1 MQSSFFAKLEMMP
14 PRPPKIFAIIT
25 SSILFYGLAAIPSL
39 AAGDPKAGRKK
50 ALECQTCHGLDG
62 VSKLPEAPNLS
73 GQVETYLVKALNDYK
88 SGARTNEMMSLV
100 APTLSDGDIADLAAW
115 YASIEVTVQ
124 RTR

>member
-1 MQSSFFAKLEMMP
+1 MSH
-14 PRPPKIFAIIT
+14 RPPTIFVIIVA
-25 SSILFYGLAAIPSL
+25 SIVSYSLTAAPSL

-73 GQVETYLVKALNDYK
+73 GQVENYLVKALNDYR

-115 YASIEVTVQ
+115 YASIEVTLP
-124 RTR
+124 RPK

>member
-1 MQSSFFAKLEMMP
+1 MP
-14 PRPPKIFAIIT
+14 PRPPTIFAIIA
-25 SSILFYGLAAIPSL
+25 SSILFYSIAAVPSM
-39 AAGDPKAGRKK
+39 ATGDPKAGRKK

-124 RTR
+124 KPR